1 MLPVNE
7 QFWLDMLLLRLD
19 MLLLRLDMLP
29 IGAQVFEIK

>member
-1 MLPVNE
+1 LPVNK

-29 IGAQVFEIK
+29 IDAQDTEKK